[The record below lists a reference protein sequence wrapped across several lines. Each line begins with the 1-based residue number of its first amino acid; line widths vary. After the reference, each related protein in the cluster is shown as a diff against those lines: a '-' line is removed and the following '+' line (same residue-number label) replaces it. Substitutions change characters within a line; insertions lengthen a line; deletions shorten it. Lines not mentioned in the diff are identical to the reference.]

1 LSVEL
6 SIWLL
11 FSVVLLPKWKRR
23 VIDDHHDF
31 VVDSLIILWLSLLVV
46 EFNST
51 WSSFVIFSTSIDVI
65 VGDSSIAS
73 GLLFSCITD

>member
-65 VGDSSIAS
+65 VGDSSISS
-73 GLLFSCITD
+73 GLLFSCTTD